1 MPSDRSARQNAGDT
15 VQCSRINLS
24 EASKLPSQ
32 DAGSPAWPF
41 RSRKQQLDGLLFSP
55 RELCTSPDE
64 FTDVVQA
71 SYPTEAKRGRLSQL
85 DLQSDAADQLPAVLT
100 KPGYATVSHVNL
112 PQSVPTKTSP
122 GDVSYCRDAHSE
134 HLKLLDLSNVQRCGQ
149 EPAIHSSKHASR
161 SARLPLVPNTTSIP
175 DWHTVSKSATTSRT
189 DTRLSKAALASTAAA
204 ATDLQS
210 SQHAE
215 QASLVLPIFKM
226 PTAFGGPSPLQAS
239 RLEGQP
245 KAWQVYSTAGTAREP
260 ASPTSNSLAAK
271 AWQQALAGSSAHEQ
285 WVMRRHL
292 THARMSEAGS
302 EDGWGEISIR
312 LPKQATENSNAEQ
325 LLQQLPDGL
334 NGAAELVKL
343 TKDDQGNAQL
353 SILMGGKPS
362 GRSQTLLLAS
372 WLRDQ
377 IAECS
382 SPVQMSGEMQS
393 KPRLLD
399 QTLEPVTTLPGVS
412 ITQTQSLGAAAD
424 AAADRGQMS
433 QGKRRSADVTALPAL
448 ATQPSLGLS
457 ARQVSPKQAALGP
470 SPHSISGATPRSPV
484 LNKPAWAS
492 SAGSP
497 RRLGLASQSLAL
509 IPQPASLPDAPPH
522 ASIPNWQGLLA
533 EEAGS
538 LGLPFWADDI
548 IRHHPGRAGSVLSL
562 LGTAFGVLVHQV
574 SMHCFERGAVMA
586 GLWNLFTALMD
597 AEVQS
602 LEEHAQELLTGQVL
616 SPGGSLTSKQLQR
629 MVTALDLASDK
640 GAEIS
645 ALEAHLLHAKSKALL
660 YETVSHE
667 LEEEALRRERE
678 AEQHLKG
685 LQAAAAAKEGKQVDE
700 LKAKEQQ
707 ISDLQAELLE
717 QSNLI
722 SKLASKLEIVTTD
735 VHGLGRF
742 VTQQLVPASPEVEH
756 KTQDGSRYICVGLDA
771 LSAADE
777 LVEGV
782 SLDLQQVIGKMRQAT
797 HTKYAPSVD
806 FGANKVAVLHTLIQP
821 ESMKEAEVA
830 APNVMQVVQ
839 NYTAAAAAA
848 KLQPAWMPKQLSADQ
863 AAQTVT
869 IVIKV
874 DEPIYLTLQAGEA
887 DGYEQE
893 IADLR
898 AELVKVERHMED
910 SYAQLADKG
919 GALEAAQAMLAE
931 AHDALTKERQMTAS
945 LKEKIRT
952 NSGVPLLLATSG
964 SNAVAAMIGGE
975 GASVART
982 LSGAADKT
990 KDGAVHD
997 TKDGAVHDTKDGAVH
1012 DTKDGADPSADP
1024 AAASPNV
1031 GSSYNRTFRET
1042 QSTARLA
1049 GRGESL
1055 SRLKSMSNT
1064 SILQSNK
1071 SITTTLA
1078 QEMRSSSPLPVGKVK
1093 QLQEAMTAYP
1103 DIKPRSME
1111 WCLKLVDALFKSKRV
1126 KDAECDRANVPRALF
1141 MDHVFAHLL
1150 MTYGAKNM
1158 VTEFAACLMVTARRL
1173 KAFDLRLEMFER
1185 FATSEW
1191 DLRILSGFLAAD
1203 QLLGEPTR
1211 VVCCDYPAGHSPVR
1225 YGSPWVCIHKCI
1237 FVADMVLGKRSAATT
1252 RAFAAQLVARAEPAE
1267 EQEVQKYF
1275 VDPQST
1281 SERESESEALAKS
1294 LMKSGMKKMSA
1305 IHFKQA
1311 LCMELLRCESIVK
1324 DTLPSI
1330 IKEFDLDDSGGISQ
1344 VELSDVLAMFEGPS
1358 RDPVMLK
1365 KECEKVWKEAQQL
1378 SMAEASQAS
1387 VSGER
1392 HSGDALSSEVDIRA
1406 AAKACRNS
1414 EVPRR
1419 FIRLHYT
1426 PPLPTDESAEEEA
1439 DMAKMMFMIVKR
1451 QWRQHQHCLTRLFA
1465 VCGHKEN
1472 YLKDLATRFVEEGN
1486 HQRKVQLFFT
1496 ITLTL
1501 LEHQLLNLKQKCS
1514 PAALAAD
1521 PKMDVEAMFSRIVN
1535 AIKVLYGHNC
1545 LLQDDF
1551 TASEIRAASPSGGVV
1566 LGKARRLKQDQMSI
1580 YNAVQAKFEQYA
1592 AQLIGQKYVTGIQRW
1607 RKQAEMALS
1616 LKHKV

>member
-1 MPSDRSARQNAGDT
+1 MPSDKSARTNASSS

-55 RELCTSPDE
+55 REFCTSPDE
-64 FTDVVQA
+64 FTHVVQA
-71 SYPTEAKRGRLSQL
+71 SYPTGAERGRFSQL
-85 DLQSDAADQLPAVLT
+85 PLQSDAADQLPAVLA
-100 KPGYATVSHVNL
+100 KPGRATVSHLNL
-112 PQSVPTKTSP
+112 PQFIPTKSSP
-122 GDVSYCRDAHSE
+122 GDVPYGRDTHSE
-134 HLKLLDLSNVQRCGQ
+134 HL
-149 EPAIHSSKHASR
+149 
-161 SARLPLVPNTTSIP
+161 T
-175 DWHTVSKSATTSRT
+175 
-189 DTRLSKAALASTAAA
+189 
-204 ATDLQS
+204 
-210 SQHAE
+210 
-215 QASLVLPIFKM
+215 
-226 PTAFGGPSPLQAS
+226 
-239 RLEGQP
+239 
-245 KAWQVYSTAGTAREP
+245 
-260 ASPTSNSLAAK
+260 
-271 AWQQALAGSSAHEQ
+271 
-285 WVMRRHL
+285 HL
-292 THARMSEAGS
+292 THGRMSEAGS
-302 EDGWGEISIR
+302 EDGWGELSIR
-312 LPKQATENSNAEQ
+312 LPKQAIDWSNEEQ

-334 NGAAELVKL
+334 DGTAEVVKL

-382 SPVQMSGEMQS
+382 
-393 KPRLLD
+393 
-399 QTLEPVTTLPGVS
+399 
-412 ITQTQSLGAAAD
+412 
-424 AAADRGQMS
+424 
-433 QGKRRSADVTALPAL
+433 
-448 ATQPSLGLS
+448 
-457 ARQVSPKQAALGP
+457 
-470 SPHSISGATPRSPV
+470 
-484 LNKPAWAS
+484 
-492 SAGSP
+492 GS
-497 RRLGLASQSLAL
+497 
-509 IPQPASLPDAPPH
+509 
-522 ASIPNWQGLLA
+522 
-533 EEAGS
+533 
-538 LGLPFWADDI
+538 
-548 IRHHPGRAGSVLSL
+548 
-562 LGTAFGVLVHQV
+562 V
-574 SMHCFERGAVMA
+574 SMHCFERGAMMA
-586 GLWNLFTALMD
+586 GVWNLFTALMD

-602 LEEHAQELLTGQVL
+602 LEEHMQELLTGTVL

-629 MVTALDLASDK
+629 MVTALDLTSDK

-645 ALEAHLLHAKSKALL
+645 VLEADLVQAKSKALL

-667 LEEEALRRERE
+667 LEEDALRRERE
-678 AEQHLKG
+678 ADQHLKG
-685 LQAAAAAKEGKQVDE
+685 LSAAAAAKEHKQTDE
-700 LKAKEQQ
+700 LKTKEQQ

-717 QSNLI
+717 QSSLI
-722 SKLASKLEIVTTD
+722 TELASKLEIVTTD

-756 KTQDGSRYICVGLDA
+756 TVQDGSRYICVGLDA

-797 HTKYAPSVD
+797 HTKYVPSVD
-806 FGANKVAVLHTLIQP
+806 FGANKVAVLHTLVQQ
-821 ESMKEAEVA
+821 ESVKKAEVA
-830 APNVMQVVQ
+830 ASNAMQDVQ

-848 KLQPAWMPKQLSADQ
+848 SSQPAWLPKQPSADQ

-874 DEPIYLTLQAGEA
+874 EEPIYLTLQAGEA

-898 AELVKVERHMED
+898 AELVKVRRRLED

-919 GALEAAQAMLAE
+919 GAWEAAQAMLAE
-931 AHDALTKERQMTAS
+931 AHDAMIIERQMSVS

-952 NSGVPLLLATSG
+952 NSGVPSLLPTSG
-964 SNAVAAMIGGE
+964 SNAVAAITGEE

-982 LSGAADKT
+982 LSGAVDET
-990 KDGAVHD
+990 TDDAVHE
-997 TKDGAVHDTKDGAVH
+997 TKH
-1012 DTKDGADPSADP
+1012 GADPSADP
-1024 AAASPNV
+1024 AAASPGV
-1031 GSSYNRTFRET
+1031 GPSSNRTFRET
-1042 QSTARLA
+1042 QSTTRPAA
-1049 GRGESL
+1049 RGESL
-1055 SRLKSMSNT
+1055 SRLRSVSGQY
-1064 SILQSNK
+1064 SSVLQSNK
-1071 SITTTLA
+1071 SITATLA
-1078 QEMRSSSPLPVGKVK
+1078 QEMRSSSPLPVGKVN
-1093 QLQEAMTAYP
+1093 QLHEAMAAYP
-1103 DIKPRSME
+1103 DVKPRSME

-1158 VTEFAACLMVTARRL
+1158 VTEFAACLMVTVRRH
-1173 KAFDLRLEMFER
+1173 KAFDLRLEIFER

-1211 VVCCDYPAGHSPVR
+1211 VVCCDYPPTHAPVR

-1252 RAFAAQLVARAEPAE
+1252 HAFAAQLVARAAPAE

-1281 SERESESEALAKS
+1281 SEREAESEALAKS

-1305 IHFKQA
+1305 IQFKQA

-1330 IKEFDLDDSGGISQ
+1330 IKEFDLDDSGGLSQ
-1344 VELSDVLAMFEGPS
+1344 VELSDVLAMFEGPN

-1378 SMAEASQAS
+1378 SMAESSQAS
-1387 VSGER
+1387 VNSER
-1392 HSGDALSSEVDIRA
+1392 HSGEALSCEVDIRA

-1451 QWRQHQHCLTRLFA
+1451 QWRQHQPGLTRLFA

-1472 YLKDLATRFVEEGN
+1472 YLKDQATRFVEEAN
-1486 HQRKVQLFFT
+1486 HERKVQLFFT

-1521 PKMDVEAMFSRIVN
+1521 PRTDVEAMFSRIAN
-1535 AIKVLYGHNC
+1535 AIKVLYGHKC
-1545 LLQDDF
+1545 LVQDEF
-1551 TASEIRAASPSGGVV
+1551 TASELEAASPNGGVII
-1566 LGKARRLKQDQMSI
+1566 GKARRLKQDQMSV
-1580 YNAVQAKFEQYA
+1580 YYAVQAKIEQYA
-1592 AQLIGQKYVTGIQRW
+1592 AQLIGQKYITGILRW
-1607 RKQAEMALS
+1607 RKQAEMTLS
-1616 LKHKV
+1616 RKHKGLAAT